1 MTGSALL
8 AGATLHPSDFSLGLR
23 WLRYGS
29 PTQWS
34 LQLLSRQEFLGNSTG
49 PQELNQFLRPTSEL
63 LFKCAPK
70 TVSIGNIVTS
80 LPCPIR
86 TGSQAVTFANLT
98 LKGAEEHPA
107 LHYIG
112 VPVIAGFGLISF
124 LLNCCLI
131 YCNHRPF
138 EKLRHRN
145 N

>member
-8 AGATLHPSDFSLGLR
+8 AGVTLHPSDFSSGLR
-23 WLRYGS
+23 YLRYAS

-34 LQLLSRQEFLGNSTG
+34 IQLLSRQEFLGNSSG

-63 LFKCAPK
+63 FFKCSPK

-86 TGSQAVTFANLT
+86 TGSQAITFANLT
-98 LKGAEEHPA
+98 LRGAEDQSA

-112 VPVIAGFGLISF
+112 VPVISAFGLICF
-124 LLNCCLI
+124 ILNCCLI
-131 YCNHRPF
+131 YCNHRPYV
-138 EKLRHRN
+138 KLRHRTH
-145 N
+145 